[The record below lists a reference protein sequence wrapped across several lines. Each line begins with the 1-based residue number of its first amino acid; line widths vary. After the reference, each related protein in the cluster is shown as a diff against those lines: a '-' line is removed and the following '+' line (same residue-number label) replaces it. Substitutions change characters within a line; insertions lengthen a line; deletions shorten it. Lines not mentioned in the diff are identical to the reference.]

1 MGIEIERKFLVKNE
15 SWKTAADDG
24 RICKQGYLCSGKGRT
39 VRVRAIGGRAF
50 LTIKGPTRGI
60 SRSEFEYAIP
70 VEEAEAMLQLCGD
83 LIEKTRYLILHA
95 GMQWEL
101 DVFSGSNAGL
111 VMAEVELDSEDRA
124 IELPDWA
131 GEEVS
136 GDVRYYNSN
145 LSQHPFN
152 SWP

>member
-1 MGIEIERKFLVKNE
+1 L
-15 SWKTAADDG
+15 
-24 RICKQGYLCSGKGRT
+24 
-39 VRVRAIGGRAF
+39 
-50 LTIKGPTRGI
+50 
-60 SRSEFEYAIP
+60 
-70 VEEAEAMLQLCGD
+70 LQCCGD
-83 LIEKTRYLILHA
+83 LIEKSRYLILQ
-95 GMQWEL
+95 GGLQWEL